1 MLPASRSFIGRTKG
15 GRGVISRTPLWET
28 LGSVDNYLSS
38 FSRRGVVQER
48 RLRQPGRRSHR
59 SFSAP
64 PSSFSSSLSFLHPS
78 FPPPSFLL
86 SLSSSSRLGRRRGN
100 SSFFCSSI
108 LSLLLSPL
116 SAPSSLLFFSFLF
129 PLCSSFLLL
138 SSLSSCSPFLPLL
151 LFLPQCSS
159 FLLPF
164 FPLPSEFRRPWLY
177 SFPPP
182 NFSESSVRRSHS
194 YIDDC

>member
-78 FPPPSFLL
+78 FPPPSFFL
-86 SLSSSSRLGRRRGN
+86 SLSPHRLVSAGVGGTPPSSAPLSSLC
-100 SSFFCSSI
+100 SFYSLCSFFAP
-108 LSLLLSPL
+108 LLSFL
-116 SAPSSLLFFSFLF
+116 LPSSLLFSSASSSLLPAPLPCLCSSSFLNAPPSSFLF
-129 PLCSSFLLL
+129 L
-138 SSLSSCSPFLPLL
+138 
-151 LFLPQCSS
+151 
-159 FLLPF
+159 
-164 FPLPSEFRRPWLY
+164 PLPSEFRRLWLY

-182 NFSESSVRRSHS
+182 FQ
-194 YIDDC
+194 

>member
-64 PSSFSSSLSFLHPS
+64 PSSSSSSLSFLHPS

-100 SSFFCSSI
+100 SF
-108 LSLLLSPL
+108 LLLLHPL
-116 SAPSSLLFFSFLF
+116 SAPFSS
-129 PLCSSFLLL
+129 LCSSFAPLSLFL
-138 SSLSSCSPFLPLL
+138 PPSSSLLPLFYYSSSIPSCSSSLPLL
-151 LFLPQCSS
+151 LFPPNCSF

-164 FPLPSEFRRPWLY
+164 LPLSSEFRRLWLP
-177 SFPPP
+177 SFLSPLQ
-182 NFSESSVRRSHS
+182 
-194 YIDDC
+194 

>member
-78 FPPPSFLL
+78 FPPPSFFL
-86 SLSSSSRLGRRRGN
+86 SLSLIVSSRPASGE
-100 SSFFCSSI
+100 
-108 LSLLLSPL
+108 LLLLLLLYPLSAPSTL
-116 SAPSSLLFFSFLF
+116 SAPSSLLSFPSSFL
-129 PLCSSFLLL
+129 PLCSSLLL
-138 SSLSSCSPFLPLL
+138 LLLFFLL
-151 LFLPQCSS
+151 LFLVSA
-159 FLLPF
+159 
-164 FPLPSEFRRPWLY
+164 PLPS
-177 SFPPP
+177 
-182 NFSESSVRRSHS
+182 
-194 YIDDC
+194 

>member
-64 PSSFSSSLSFLHPS
+64 PSSLLLLSPSSTLPFLLLPSFSLSPHRLVSAGVGGTPPSSAPLSSLCSFY
-78 FPPPSFLL
+78 
-86 SLSSSSRLGRRRGN
+86 SLC
-100 SSFFCSSI
+100 SFFAPL
-108 LSLLLSPL
+108 LSLLL
-116 SAPSSLLFFSFLF
+116 PSSLLFSSASSSLLPAPLPCLCSSSFLNAPPSSFLSFLF
-129 PLCSSFLLL
+129 LVSSVG
-138 SSLSSCSPFLPLL
+138 SGCIV
-151 LFLPQCSS
+151 
-159 FLLPF
+159 
-164 FPLPSEFRRPWLY
+164 
-177 SFPPP
+177 FPPH
-182 NFSESSVRRSHS
+182 FSESSIRRSHC
-194 YIDDC
+194 YIDDL

>member
-1 MLPASRSFIGRTKG
+1 MLPASRFFIGRTKG

-64 PSSFSSSLSFLHPS
+64 PSSLLLLSPSSTLPFLLLPSFSLSPHRLVSAGVGGTPPSSAPLSSLC
-78 FPPPSFLL
+78 SFLL
-86 SLSSSSRLGRRRGN
+86 SLLLLRSSS
-100 SSFFCSSI
+100 
-108 LSLLLSPL
+108 
-116 SAPSSLLFFSFLF
+116 F
-129 PLCSSFLLL
+129 PSSFLSALLFYYL
-138 SSLSSCSPFLPLL
+138 SSPSSRSSSLPLL

-177 SFPPP
+177 SFLPP
-182 NFSESSVRRSHS
+182 FSESSVRRSHC
-194 YIDDC
+194 YINYL